1 MRIPF
6 IVEKEGQTLAG
17 SVVMG
22 MRGYLYWI
30 QVRKKFFTIRVVR
43 NWHGLPRCGGRPI
56 PGDFQG
62 QDEWSSE
69 HPDLVVGVPVH
80 CRRVGLADL

>member
-6 IVEKEGQTLAG
+6 TVEKEGQTLAG

-62 QDEWSSE
+62 QSGPGSDQC
-69 HPDLVVGVPVH
+69 DVAVGVSTH
-80 CRRVGLADL
+80 CRGVGLHDI